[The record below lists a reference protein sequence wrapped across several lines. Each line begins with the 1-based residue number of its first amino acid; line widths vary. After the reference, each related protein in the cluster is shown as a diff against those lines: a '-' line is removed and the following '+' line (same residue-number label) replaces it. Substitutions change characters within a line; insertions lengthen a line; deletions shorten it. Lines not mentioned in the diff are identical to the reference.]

1 MGTGGKMIIA
11 FFAFLN
17 IVAVCMGYAGIDKLQ
32 RYESPP
38 FHNRNGLVT
47 AFYIAPYVPDRIVLF
62 WHSTPGA
69 YLVWAGSIVIPL
81 AASYLIFAD
90 NKMWTGIILLFTSF
104 VLFGLT
110 GFLIWLHAFCDLPH
124 EW

>member
-1 MGTGGKMIIA
+1 MIIA

-17 IVAVCMGYAGIDKLQ
+17 ILAVCMGYAGIDKLQ

-38 FHNRNGLVT
+38 FHNNNGLIT

-69 YLVWAGSIVIPL
+69 YLVWAGSIIIPL
-81 AASYLIFAD
+81 AASYLIFAN
-90 NKMWTGIILLFTSF
+90 NKMWTGIILLFTSL

-124 EW
+124 DW